1 MQQRTIGYG
10 VAALAVVAGFAAG
23 CSVNSSECTGQ
34 ASELVGTYDLLAYD
48 VGSTTYQPPDATGVL
63 RLHAGSYAL
72 AIVLPGPSAVSDTG
86 TYTVCGS
93 SGFNQQS
100 ITGRAQ
106 FSGIYIL
113 AGDTLSLAGQSA
125 GSIWLARP

>member
-1 MQQRTIGYG
+1 MKQRAIGYG
-10 VAALAVVAGFAAG
+10 LVALAVVAGIAAG
-23 CSVNSSECTGQ
+23 CSVNSSDCKGQ

-48 VGSTTYQPPDATGVL
+48 VGSTTYQPPDASGVL
-63 RLHAGSYAL
+63 RLHASTYSL

-86 TYTVCGS
+86 TYTVCGAT
-93 SGFNQQS
+93 GFDQQS
-100 ITGRAQ
+100 LTGRAQ

-113 AGDTLSLAGQSA
+113 AGDTLSLAGQTA

>member
-1 MQQRTIGYG
+1 MRQRTIGIG
-10 VAALAVVAGFAAG
+10 AVALAVLAGIAAG
-23 CSVNSSECTGQ
+23 CGVNSSECNGQ
-34 ASELVGTYDLLAYD
+34 AAELVGTYDLLAYS
-48 VGSTTYQPPDATGVL
+48 VGSTSYQPPDASGVL
-63 RLHAGSYAL
+63 RLHASTYSL

-93 SGFNQQS
+93 SGFNQQT

-106 FSGIYIL
+106 ISGINIL

>member
-1 MQQRTIGYG
+1 MRLRTIGYK

-23 CSVNSSECTGQ
+23 CSVNSSGCTGQ
-34 ASELVGTYDLLAYD
+34 ASELAGTYDLLAYN
-48 VGSTTYQPPDATGVL
+48 VGTTTYQPPTASGVL
-63 RLHAGSYAL
+63 RLHASTYAM

-86 TYTVCGS
+86 SYTVCGS
-93 SGFNQQS
+93 SGFTQQS
-100 ITGRAQ
+100 VTGRAQ